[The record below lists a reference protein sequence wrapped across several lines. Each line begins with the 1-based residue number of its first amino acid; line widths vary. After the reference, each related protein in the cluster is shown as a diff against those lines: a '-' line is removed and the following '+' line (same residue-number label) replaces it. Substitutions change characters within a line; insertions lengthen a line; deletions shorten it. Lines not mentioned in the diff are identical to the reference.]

1 MIHTFAGKTPKLGS
15 GVFLAEGAQVIGD
28 VEIGDQSSIWFNC
41 VVRGDVEK
49 IRIGARTNVQDLSC
63 IHVAS
68 SGWGTT
74 IGDETTI
81 GHRVVLHGCKV
92 GARCLIGIGAVV
104 LDGAE
109 IGDEAM
115 VGANALVTSGV
126 KIPPRMLVLGTPA
139 RAVRPLTDAE
149 LQFLR
154 ENAANYVGYANLYG
168 APAK

>member
-1 MIHTFAGKTPKLGS
+1 MIRAFGGKTPKLGE
-15 GVFLAEGAQVIGD
+15 GVFIADGAVVIGD
-28 VEIGDQSSIWFNC
+28 VEIGDRSSIWFNT

-49 IRIGARTNVQDLSC
+49 IRIGARTNLQDLTVV
-63 IHVAS
+63 HVSS
-68 SGWGTT
+68 SGWGTY
-74 IGDETTI
+74 IGDDTTV

-92 GARCLIGIGAVV
+92 GSRCLVGIGAVV

-139 RAVRPLTDAE
+139 KAVRPLTDAE

-154 ENAANYVGYANLYG
+154 ENAANYAGYASLYRG
-168 APAK
+168 Q

>member
-1 MIHTFAGKTPKLGS
+1 MVRSFGGKSPKLAA
-15 GVFLAEGAQVIGD
+15 GVFLADGAQVIGD
-28 VEIGDQSSIWFNC
+28 VEIGEGSSIWFNS

-74 IGDETTI
+74 IG
-81 GHRVVLHGCKV
+81 HRVVLHGCKV
-92 GARCLIGIGAVV
+92 GDHCLVGIGAVV

-115 VGANALVTSGV
+115 VGANALVTSGT

-139 RAVRPLTDAE
+139 RVIRPLTDAE
-149 LQFLR
+149 LTFLR
-154 ENAANYVGYANLYG
+154 ENAANYVGYANLYRSG
-168 APAK
+168 